1 MVSVYD
7 DYRRLNAAVRLLLH
21 FGSGVLLA
29 ATGGI
34 AISNVG
40 NLPAGGDIPLLMLGV
55 PLTALAVAG
64 LCNAYNMMDGI
75 NGLSA
80 SLAVLPLAVLFFLAR
95 SAGHEAADFV
105 LRRRGCQSG
114 LQRS

>member
-80 SLAVLPLAVLFFLAR
+80 SLAVLPLAVLFFFGAKRRPR
-95 SAGHEAADFV
+95 S
-105 LRRRGCQSG
+105 R
-114 LQRS
+114 